1 MKIESNKN
9 WTTCLR
15 LNTGDGSPRVFL
27 LNSHFLGSVPW
38 LYSFFQKEVITMDF
52 RVIGDTYRYGVRV
65 TAIVVRDGKLLTYK
79 VEDQNHLVGGA
90 ILVGEAS
97 RKAVAREVKEELGV
111 DCEVEELMFVVE
123 NRFDYKGELHHM
135 IEFHYKVTLL
145 GEVPSHTLDEGKYK
159 CEWIELQR
167 LSEYDIRPQYLIKEL
182 PLSKSGIKQIEIG

>member
-1 MKIESNKN
+1 M
-9 WTTCLR
+9 LR
-15 LNTGDGSPRVFL
+15 NFLFHKEVKSKKKYVIMVVFI
-27 LNSHFLGSVPW
+27 
-38 LYSFFQKEVITMDF
+38 FQKEVITMDF
-52 RVIGDTYRYGVRV
+52 RVVGDTYRYGVRV

-79 VEDQNHLVGGA
+79 VEDQNHLVGGV

-145 GEVPSHTLDEGKYK
+145 GEVPSHTLDEGKYECK
-159 CEWIELQR
+159 WIDLQR
-167 LSEYDIRPQYLIKEL
+167 LREYDIRPQYLIKEL
-182 PLSKSGIKQIEIG
+182 PLWKAGIKQIEIGLE

>member
-1 MKIESNKN
+1 MLLRIGYKTS
-9 WTTCLR
+9 LR
-15 LNTGDGSPRVFL
+15 LIERICIFHKEEKYKKNCAIMVVFI
-27 LNSHFLGSVPW
+27 
-38 LYSFFQKEVITMDF
+38 FQKEVITMDF

-65 TAIVVRDGKLLTYK
+65 TAIVVRDGKLLAYK

-145 GEVPSHTLDEGKYK
+145 GEVPSHTLDEGKYE
-159 CEWIELQR
+159 CEWIDLQR
-167 LSEYDIRPQYLIKEL
+167 LNEYDIRPQYLIKEL
-182 PLSKSGIKQIEIG
+182 PLWKSGIKQIEIGLE

>member
-1 MKIESNKN
+1 
-9 WTTCLR
+9 
-15 LNTGDGSPRVFL
+15 
-27 LNSHFLGSVPW
+27 
-38 LYSFFQKEVITMDF
+38 MDF

-65 TAIVVRDGKLLTYK
+65 SAIVVKDGKLLTYK

-135 IEFHYKVTLL
+135 IEFH
-145 GEVPSHTLDEGKYK
+145 TLDEGKYE
-159 CEWIELQR
+159 CEWIDLQR
-167 LSEYDIRPQYLIKEL
+167 LSEYDIRPQYLTREL
-182 PLSKSGIKQIEIG
+182 PLWKAGIKQIDIGFEKYYEKNIRGRLKR

>member
-1 MKIESNKN
+1 MLLRIGYKTS
-9 WTTCLR
+9 LR
-15 LNTGDGSPRVFL
+15 LIERICIFHKEEKYKKNCAIMVVFI
-27 LNSHFLGSVPW
+27 
-38 LYSFFQKEVITMDF
+38 FQKEVITMDF
-52 RVIGDTYRYGVRV
+52 RVKGDTYRYGVRV

-145 GEVPSHTLDEGKYK
+145 GEVPSHTLDEGKYE
-159 CEWIELQR
+159 CEWIDLQR
-167 LSEYDIRPQYLIKEL
+167 LNEYDIRPQYLIKEL
-182 PLSKSGIKQIEIG
+182 PLWKSGIKQIEIGLE

>member
-1 MKIESNKN
+1 MLFLCGIHKDKN
-9 WTTCLR
+9 CVIIV
-15 LNTGDGSPRVFL
+15 VFI
-27 LNSHFLGSVPW
+27 
-38 LYSFFQKEVITMDF
+38 FQKEVITMDF

-65 TAIVVRDGKLLTYK
+65 SAIVVKDGKLLTYK

-145 GEVPSHTLDEGKYK
+145 GEVPSHTLDEGKYE
-159 CEWIELQR
+159 CEWIDLQR

-182 PLSKSGIKQIEIG
+182 PLWKAGIKQIDIGL